1 MFFLPKLSILPARFL
16 RFRSKLVVVKR
27 KWSAAEVPERGRT
40 RHPLVCFYT
49 HLQDTHFRWKLK
61 WRSALL
67 GALRHE
73 HICQFCSCRI
83 KTESQTWKEM
93 TAVEW
98 FTFIKMLSTLKQCC
112 PQESL
117 WGANSTSAAGILWY
131 AILFVPLNIQITT
144 SGILFCGCWNVDR
157 CLV

>member
-1 MFFLPKLSILPARFL
+1 MKCCWGAVNRPSQALPCLFVCLFVCL
-16 RFRSKLVVVKR
+16 LVRSF
-27 KWSAAEVPERGRT
+27 
-40 RHPLVCFYT
+40 VCFYT

-61 WRSALL
+61 WPSALL
-67 GALRHE
+67 GALRNE
-73 HICQFCSCRI
+73 NICQFCSCRI

-144 SGILFCGCWNVDR
+144 SGILFCGWWNVDT